1 MSFLNLGLG
10 ELLGLLGA
18 ISAGVVALYLLD
30 RSKRRQLV
38 ATLRFWTA
46 ADVRTELKH
55 RRRIQQ
61 PWSLLLQLVS
71 MALLLL
77 ALAGLRWGGGEDAG
91 RDHVVILDTSAWMGA
106 RARAGTQGTLM
117 DEARASARAYIKA
130 LPSSDRVM
138 LVRADALAT
147 PATAF
152 ESNRQTVEDAIRL
165 SQAGASA
172 LNLEQ
177 AFQFAARAQ
186 KLQSRRAG
194 EIVFVG
200 AGRVGEPEAGFAAIP
215 SNVRVLPVTASLE
228 NLGIRKIG
236 LRRSPSSPDVWD
248 IFVGVKNYGARVHD
262 IDLAIQFGGAPA
274 GSQHMTIKPGAE
286 EQASFSYKTRVAG
299 YLEARI
305 LYANGA
311 RDVFPQDDR
320 AVIELPAQKP
330 LRVLVYSADPQL
342 LRPLF
347 ASNPQVD
354 ATFQSPSGY
363 APETQTDVVVLD
375 RFAPPVRPKADAI
388 YLEPP
393 ASNSPIPV
401 RAGPAAMKL
410 DRWRADT
417 ALGAGLHTKDTQL
430 ESAETFATGP
440 ADTIVADASQ
450 GPVIVARPNAMA
462 DRKLVVIGFQP
473 LKTSMKYELA
483 TPLLI
488 ANILHWM
495 SPETFRR
502 WEVQAGTVGT
512 VNVAIEKG
520 TVPSNVRVL
529 TEDQRPLPF
538 TIDGDAI
545 D

>member
-1 MSFLNLGLG
+1 MNFLNLGLG
-10 ELLGLLGA
+10 ELLGLVGA

-30 RSKRRQLV
+30 RSKRRQV
-38 ATLRFWTA
+38 VSTLRFWSA

-61 PWSLLLQLVS
+61 PWSLVLQLVS
-71 MALLLL
+71 LLLLLL

-106 RARAGTQGTLM
+106 RARQGTLM

-152 ESNRQTVEDAIRL
+152 ESNRQTVEDAIRQ
-165 SQAGASA
+165 SEAGASA

-186 KLQSRRAG
+186 KLQSHRAG

-228 NLGIRKIG
+228 NVGIRKIG

-248 IFVGVKNYGARVHD
+248 IFVAVKNYGTRVHD

-286 EQASFSYKTRVAG
+286 EQASFSYKTKVAG

-354 ATFQSPSGY
+354 ATFRPPSGY
-363 APETQTDVVVLD
+363 APEEQTDVVVLD
-375 RFAPPVRPKADAI
+375 RFAPPVRPKANAI

-410 DRWRADT
+410 ERWRADT

-430 ESAETFATGP
+430 ESAET
-440 ADTIVADASQ
+440 
-450 GPVIVARPNAMA
+450 
-462 DRKLVVIGFQP
+462 
-473 LKTSMKYELA
+473 
-483 TPLLI
+483 
-488 ANILHWM
+488 
-495 SPETFRR
+495 
-502 WEVQAGTVGT
+502 
-512 VNVAIEKG
+512 
-520 TVPSNVRVL
+520 
-529 TEDQRPLPF
+529 
-538 TIDGDAI
+538 
-545 D
+545 